1 MSQARWPVARVRWRI
16 LILTLVTLTV
26 VNFVFFDNAL
36 RNAHSTQLFQQSIT
50 NPQTRIELVDWEVV
64 TDPLMLLDEYL
75 AICAAVK
82 DQYADLTEW
91 LALQY
96 HHHNIWPF
104 PGHHPRYYH
113 PTMHSCY
120 MQVSIQNGCLKLFGH
135 KHKWIAFMMLIGE
148 HRNPGRD
155 LTRVIHTAMPM
166 VIASYLLAN
175 S

>member
-36 RNAHSTQLFQQSIT
+36 RSAHSTQLFQKSIT

-75 AICAAVK
+75 AICVAVK

-91 LALQY
+91 LAL
-96 HHHNIWPF
+96 
-104 PGHHPRYYH
+104 
-113 PTMHSCY
+113 
-120 MQVSIQNGCLKLFGH
+120 
-135 KHKWIAFMMLIGE
+135 
-148 HRNPGRD
+148 
-155 LTRVIHTAMPM
+155 
-166 VIASYLLAN
+166 
-175 S
+175 